1 MVSLSWPG
9 EKSFLCSNCSL
20 FLSLHDLSPGG
31 LKDTWIHRHT
41 FPEHIGPTATL
52 ERVHSGCVNL
62 CWQSFI
68 RCYPD
73 WGPTSI
79 ESKTRKILTSLFSQ
93 FSQASGPDD
102 DCHTPIPSP
111 QEAFSWG
118 HKTLHTFIHFH
129 QKYLRETLAL
139 ANKKRVW
146 SSNLSLRGGTDWATV
161 VVVLASPLWPQ
172 GVCLEVRRH
181 GKREPQTLP

>member
-111 QEAFSWG
+111 HSVEATKHYIHSYTSIKNIWG
-118 HKTLHTFIHFH
+118 RLWLWQTRRGSGPATFP
-129 QKYLRETLAL
+129 LEEAL
-139 ANKKRVW
+139 
-146 SSNLSLRGGTDWATV
+146 TE
-161 VVVLASPLWPQ
+161 PL
-172 GVCLEVRRH
+172 
-181 GKREPQTLP
+181 